1 MELITTWLTILAS
14 TWTFAVCLKALMLPR
29 GDSFSSS
36 FNKTWMD
43 YDFDNCSLGFTM
55 NASYRSPMYQNSQRW
70 HLYWELIEKTYHHWQ
85 RGFEKSRIPESLLLD
100 ILEARE
106 QVDKKVFNNWGII
119 LLFRLWQL
127 EILRMSLWTRAR
139 WTPRSVWEN
148 ILRGRVLLRRSWRT
162 TTRRAGWWR
171 FHAWRSS

>member
-1 MELITTWLTILAS
+1 MELITTWPTILAS
-14 TWTFAVCLKALMLPR
+14 TWTFAACLKALMLPS

-36 FNKTWMD
+36 FQQNLD
-43 YDFDNCSLGFTM
+43 DLDNYSLGFTM

-70 HLYWELIEKTYHHWQ
+70 HLYWELIGNTYHHWQ

-100 ILEARE
+100 ILSARE
-106 QVDKKVFNNWGII
+106 QVDKKVFNNWGI
-119 LLFRLWQL
+119 LLFRRWQL
-127 EILRMSLWTRAR
+127 EILRMSLWNRAR

-148 ILRGRVLLRRSWRT
+148 ILRSRVLLRRSWRT

>member
-1 MELITTWLTILAS
+1 MELITTWQTILAS
-14 TWTFAVCLKALMLPR
+14 TWTFAACLKALMLPR
-29 GDSFSSS
+29 GASFSSS
-36 FNKTWMD
+36 FQQNLD
-43 YDFDNCSLGFTM
+43 DLDNYSLGFTM

-70 HLYWELIEKTYHHWQ
+70 HLYWELIENTYHHWQ

-119 LLFRLWQL
+119 LLSRLWQL

-148 ILRGRVLLRRSWRT
+148 ILRRRVLLRRSWRT